1 VARGFNLHRFR
12 GNSRPVVGV
21 ALDEPRPEAPIMKR
35 TLAAAAVLLGLVPSV
50 AVAQLGFKG
59 GFSYGNVTNRG
70 VLPGALHERS
80 GFAVGMSLVSAGS
93 LLGFGVE
100 GLYAQRGVASS
111 SATDSRKL
119 DYIDVPAY
127 LRVTL
132 PTPGLA
138 PYAFAGPQVSFEL
151 HCSDACP
158 SGRPKTTTAAVIGA
172 GVRLGAGSAFSLE
185 GRYLYGLTDL
195 KLNTVTSADS
205 YKTRSFL
212 ILAGLEF

>member
-1 VARGFNLHRFR
+1 
-12 GNSRPVVGV
+12 
-21 ALDEPRPEAPIMKR
+21 MKR
-35 TLAAAAVLLGLVPSV
+35 ALAVTAAVLILVPSV

-59 GFSYGNVTNRG
+59 GFSYGNVSNRG
-70 VLPGALHERS
+70 ILPGALRERT
-80 GFAVGMSLVSAGS
+80 GFAAGIALANTRS

-100 GLYAQRGVASS
+100 GLYAQRGVTSS
-111 SATDSRKL
+111 TATDSRKL

-127 LRVTL
+127 LRVNL

-172 GVRLGAGSAFSLE
+172 GVRLGAQSAFSLE
-185 GRYLYGLTDL
+185 GRYLYGLTNL
-195 KLNTVTSADS
+195 KLNTVTSSDS

-212 ILAGLEF
+212 ILAGIEF

>member
-1 VARGFNLHRFR
+1 
-12 GNSRPVVGV
+12 
-21 ALDEPRPEAPIMKR
+21 MKR
-35 TLAAAAVLLGLVPSV
+35 IFAVAAAVVVLLPS
-50 AVAQLGFKG
+50 AARAQLALKG
-59 GFSYGNVTNRG
+59 GFSYGNVSNRG
-70 VLPGALHERS
+70 VLPGALHERT
-80 GFAVGMSLVSAGS
+80 GFAAGVAFANTRN

-111 SATDSRKL
+111 TATDSRKL

-127 LRVTL
+127 LRVNF

-158 SGRPKTTTAAVIGA
+158 SGRPKTTTAAVIG
-172 GVRLGAGSAFSLE
+172 GGIRLGAQSAFSLE
-185 GRYLYGLTDL
+185 GRYLYGLTNL

-212 ILAGLEF
+212 ILAGIEF